1 MSVLPFEYL
10 LGIAAPQI
18 ALPGRAA
25 LVRSY
30 LLEFMIFSASW
41 HVTSTPGS
49 IVFRTSFSL
58 WRAVGGRPIHLRWV
72 SLGPRAIQSSGHH
85 HELVACQ
92 HGDHRCRR
100 HPRRLSRLDH
110 QRHLAPSR

>member
-41 HVTSTPGS
+41 HVASTSGS
-49 IVFRTSFSL
+49 MAF
-58 WRAVGGRPIHLRWV
+58 
-72 SLGPRAIQSSGHH
+72 
-85 HELVACQ
+85 
-92 HGDHRCRR
+92 
-100 HPRRLSRLDH
+100 
-110 QRHLAPSR
+110 